1 MLVRVEVGAVMVRP
15 MDCGRRTLCNIPT
28 DSVVWVRCDEDLDGV
43 LMI

>member
-15 MDCGRRTLCNIPT
+15 MDCGRRTLCFIPMVN
-28 DSVVWVRCDEDLDGV
+28 VVRAHCDEDLDGL